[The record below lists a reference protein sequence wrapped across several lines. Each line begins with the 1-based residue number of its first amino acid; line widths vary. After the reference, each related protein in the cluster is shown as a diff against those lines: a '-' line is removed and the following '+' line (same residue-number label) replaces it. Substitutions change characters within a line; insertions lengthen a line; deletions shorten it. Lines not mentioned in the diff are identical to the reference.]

1 MKKRRFIKKLLS
13 IVISVFVL
21 NSFVINDYVYAAAQ
35 IQPVLP
41 LMQEQKILNSDIAMI
56 TDYFVSPIIKNDLV
70 VFIQDLHG
78 NTSVQKNISEI
89 IAELD
94 TKYGI
99 DTILLEG
106 IPEGQADISVLQE
119 LKKYNVAD

>member
-1 MKKRRFIKKLLS
+1 MKKCRFIKKLLS

-94 TKYGI
+94 T
-99 DTILLEG
+99 
-106 IPEGQADISVLQE
+106 
-119 LKKYNVAD
+119 